1 MLCKDLMSYPV
12 IFNKEDDSI
21 LKVSKT
27 MDKYNIG
34 FIPIVDSDNNL
45 IGVITDFDIIKRVI
59 SKDIPLNNHISNYLT
74 KEVIYCYENQDIS
87 LAISKMADYQIKRI
101 IVLDL
106 NNKMVGIISIKD
118 IATNQETN
126 KYLNDLLLE
135 IKSDELLNPIKYYY
149 EAKKI

>member
-59 SKDIPLNNHISNYLT
+59 SKDIPLTNHISNYLT
-74 KEVIYCYENQDIS
+74 KEVIYCYVNQDIS

-135 IKSDELLNPIKYYY
+135 IKSDELLNPIKYYSK
-149 EAKKI
+149 AKKI